1 MNPRRCSVS
10 GRGFVTGGGAVR
22 RGAAVAVLLGP
33 RSLGGGEGGFHRFLV
48 APLGLLQRSL
58 AVQLARERL
67 VDPRD
72 RPGPA
77 KGASHPAR
85 TARPVGP
92 TGGRQWLRR
101 DQRPDERG
109 GPSPAGG
116 RDHPPEERRPPPGRG
131 KGARHAWCY
140 GRARISR
147 SAGGYLVSSATR
159 RSTSSSTLP
168 VLGRLR
174 LPASSASS
182 VLFR

>member
-1 MNPRRCSVS
+1 MNPCRCSVS

-33 RSLGGGEGGFHRFLV
+33 RSLGVGEGGFHRFLV

-72 RPGPA
+72 RPGPV

-92 TGGRQWLRR
+92 TGERQWLRR
-101 DQRPDERG
+101 GQRPDERR
-109 GPSPAGG
+109 GPSPGGGGGPPARGG
-116 RDHPPEERRPPPGRG
+116 RPGRG
-131 KGARHAWCY
+131 REGPRGW
-140 GRARISR
+140 
-147 SAGGYLVSSATR
+147 
-159 RSTSSSTLP
+159 
-168 VLGRLR
+168 LGC
-174 LPASSASS
+174 
-182 VLFR
+182 

>member
-33 RSLGGGEGGFHRFLV
+33 RSLGVGEGGFHRFLV

-72 RPGPA
+72 RPGPV

-92 TGGRQWLRR
+92 TGERQWLRR
-101 DQRPDERG
+101 DQRLDERRGAFRAGGGG
-109 GPSPAGG
+109 GPS
-116 RDHPPEERRPPPGRG
+116 RGRG
-131 KGARHAWCY
+131 EGRRHAWCY